1 MVMTIDEINDLSE
14 EADLHILNRDYEALE
29 SLIERLTS
37 KDFDFEHPLY
47 EAHYLYTIANCY
59 SVLYEARRVEWYSDD
74 LMKAIIYYRKSLHR
88 IPKPDWNDMPKN
100 IQAFNNLKS
109 MVLTNLANHLS
120 SQGRVLCCIPFYDE
134 AIAINRK
141 IEAIA
146 SKAKNQLFL
155 GESLY
160 DNGHKEYHYFI
171 AYRLTKE
178 ATDNIE
184 ELYPEHRIDLEGD
197 GHLIKFKEWFEENF
211 EESSFDYF
219 SKEYNSSKTRKEKQY
234 LQWCAKNKLFIN
246 DLNDV
251 CDFEISH
258 QDVLALPSFSRSIN
272 STLTMHEEL
281 AYHGNFDEIKND
293 YCNARYLFFT
303 AHSIPDEEQHFYNST
318 YRHVDDMSHSI
329 NNLKISHYKTSFRI
343 LYSLFDKIA
352 YLVSRFFDLNDIK
365 DDNMISIDNLF
376 RDFKSSNWRKNW
388 KPNKKLGTSDNH
400 FIHALFY
407 ILKDIR
413 DVKDTSSVSKWIDPD
428 AKAFSEIRNA
438 MEHRSLKIVD
448 DFGYELTTSHNS
460 YHESELENLNIEIKK
475 IRGQLQSPLPPEE
488 SKTLESDLEKL
499 ESDLYEKKKL
509 SSHSL
514 LIPMSQFESRLMT
527 LIKLARNSIIYL
539 SLSIHFEEKKRL
551 NDKIY
556 LPMGVPLKD

>member
-293 YCNARYLFFT
+293 YCYARYLFFT

-318 YRHVDDMSHSI
+318 YRHVDDMSNSI